1 MRSHRSIALLIAVAA
16 VAAPALADE
25 AVRDDHTLLQT
36 HCAKCH
42 KDVDPIAGF
51 SLRSLAEGPNPDN
64 LDLWVKSLGY
74 VRSEYMPPATESH
87 LSATDRQRLVLFL
100 EQEVRGYRQLTGTSR
115 RVAPRR
121 LNNRELAN
129 SVRDV
134 LMLEHIGTNQP
145 TANLLGDTLQDGF
158 DTNADALGMSQFHL
172 EQYIDAFRT
181 IIDSAI
187 LPPER
192 PDARLYHVRASD
204 MSVTSLSQSGRPGRA
219 DRTEESIDF
228 LDPRLRI
235 YFSNFEAAPATGR
248 YRIRINATGKDR
260 GVYDSART
268 GIFHDDPIRLS
279 VHLGD
284 RVTVFSLPDE
294 KVTEIVL
301 NEWITAGT
309 RLELSYPTDG
319 LRLEGNKNFKFQYR
333 ITRDH
338 LSKNNPQR
346 HAAVVREAL
355 SKAAAGTA
363 RGPDHWS
370 HWTGDWQ
377 GPRPRVF
384 SATIEGPFYESWPPK
399 RQIALLG
406 DAPKVEHAATILR
419 PIAERAWRRD
429 VGDGEL
435 DAILR
440 LVRSRAETVSDVEA
454 LKEGIVAIL
463 ASPAFLILNPGD
475 GAPADRFATKLS
487 YFLKST
493 IPDERTRA
501 AARTGALATFQ
512 SVRAEVQRQFDRSEA
527 DEFLRE
533 FPHAWLE
540 LDRINFMAPD
550 PDRFPLYDRKRLSE
564 DMINEALRFFGHMVD
579 NNLPVPEFLSA
590 DYSFLNADLARVY
603 GVNDVPQDS
612 RLRKYTFADGR
623 RGGLLGMGAFLTLTA
638 DTLSTSPIHRAV
650 YVMEKFMGLH
660 PAPPP
665 PDVNIMEPD
674 VRQAK
679 TIKEILAAHTADPS
693 CASCHLS
700 IDPWGYAFESFD
712 PVGAWRDE
720 YTMHIARKPSGEQLA
735 EIENQDRE
743 RAKAG
748 LPPMARP
755 WENKPIP
762 VDAAGRFPDGAS
774 YKDITE
780 YRKHLL
786 SDKNR
791 DRFVRCFIAK
801 LLTYANGME
810 PDDDLE
816 LDKILSR
823 SAEDGYRIVDTIAA
837 VVDSP
842 LFRE

>member
-1 MRSHRSIALLIAVAA
+1 MPSLRTTTVLLVVLAST
-16 VAAPALADE
+16 APLLADE
-25 AVRDDHTLLQT
+25 APTGESALLQT
-36 HCAKCH
+36 HCARCH
-42 KDVDPIAGF
+42 KDVEPIAGF
-51 SLRSLAEGPNPDN
+51 RVSSLTDIPAPEN
-64 LDLWVKSLGY
+64 LDLWVKSLGH
-74 VRSEYMPPATESH
+74 VRSGFMPPPAESQ
-87 LSATDRQRLVLFL
+87 LSATDRRRLTLFL
-100 EQEVRGYRQLTGTSR
+100 ERKIRGYRQHAGDSM
-115 RVAPRR
+115 RVKPRR

-134 LMLEHIGTNQP
+134 LMIEHIGTNQP
-145 TANLLGDTLQDGF
+145 LANLLGDTLEDGF
-158 DTNADALGMSQFHL
+158 DTDGDALGMSQFHL

-181 IIDSAI
+181 IIDSTI
-187 LPPER
+187 LPPKQ

-219 DRTEESIDF
+219 DRTAESIDF

-235 YFSNFEAAPATGR
+235 YFSSFDAAPATGR
-248 YRIRINATGKDR
+248 YRVRIYATGKDR
-260 GVYDSART
+260 GIYDSAAT
-268 GIFHDDPIRLS
+268 GIHDDDPIQLS

-284 RVTVFSLPDE
+284 RVEVFDLPDE
-294 KVTEIVL
+294 EVMEIDL
-301 NEWITAGT
+301 NEWIAAGT

-319 LRLEGNKNFKFQYR
+319 LRMQGNKNFKFQYR
-333 ITRDH
+333 IARDH
-338 LSKNNPQR
+338 LLQHDPER
-346 HAAVVREAL
+346 HAVVVREAV
-355 SKAAAGTA
+355 SKAATGTA

-384 SATIEGPFYESWPPK
+384 NATIEGPFYESWPPK

-406 DAPKVEHAATILR
+406 EDPKVDHAAAILR

-429 VGDGEL
+429 VTEGEL
-435 DAILR
+435 DPILR
-440 LVRSRAETVSDVEA
+440 LVRSRAEVASDTEA

-463 ASPAFLILNPGD
+463 TSPSFLILNPGD
-475 GAPADRFATKLS
+475 VSPTDRFATKLS

-493 IPDERTRA
+493 IPDPRTRA
-501 AARTGALATFQ
+501 AINKGGLQSFE
-512 SVRAEVQRQFDRSEA
+512 SVRAEVQRQFDQSEA
-527 DEFLRE
+527 EEFLRE
-533 FPHAWLE
+533 FPFAWLE

-550 PDRFPLYDRKRLSE
+550 PDRFPLYDRKRLGE
-564 DMINEALRFFGHMVD
+564 DMVNEALRFFSHMVA

-603 GVNDVPQDS
+603 GVDDVPQDS
-612 RLRKYTFADGR
+612 QLRKYTFADGR

-665 PDVNIMEPD
+665 PDVNITEPD

-679 TIKEILAAHTADPS
+679 TIKEILGAHTADPS

-720 YTMHIARKPSGEQLA
+720 YTMHIARKPSREQLA

-743 RAKAG
+743 RAESG
-748 LPPMARP
+748 LPPIARP

-762 VDAAGRFPDGAS
+762 VDAASRFPGGAR

-786 SDKNR
+786 TDENR
-791 DRFVRCFIAK
+791 DRFVRCFIVK

-810 PDDDLE
+810 PNDDLE

-823 SAEDGYRIVDTIAA
+823 SAENGYRIIDTIAA